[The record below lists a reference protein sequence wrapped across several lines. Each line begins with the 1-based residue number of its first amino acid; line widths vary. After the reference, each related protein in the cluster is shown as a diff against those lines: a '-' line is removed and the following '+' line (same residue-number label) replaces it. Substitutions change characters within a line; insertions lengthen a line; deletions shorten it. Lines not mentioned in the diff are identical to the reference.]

1 MSSSYYENQ
10 GSNNTYMDLQYN
22 LMYFVVKPIEEGKS
36 LKANM
41 KASISKLNPF
51 GSSAKPEA
59 EEVEEI
65 KPPYNNI
72 ILWDIPKR
80 VKAELFSPDELEP
93 EERLQTI
100 FFEKRFDEEKRLMTY
115 SEPDRVI
122 NNLKTEVF
130 EPLNKMLITS
140 YCPQRK
146 QHCLW
151 ACSKWGDNK
160 QRLAFFRDRTAW
172 HFDALNQQI
181 RIIEWLDNDVKITE
195 IDWKE

>member
-1 MSSSYYENQ
+1 MSSRYYENHA
-10 GSNNTYMDLQYN
+10 GTNTYMDLQYN
-22 LMYFVVKPIEEGKS
+22 LMYFIVAPFEEQKN
-36 LKANM
+36 LKANI
-41 KASISKLNPF
+41 KASVSKLNPF
-51 GSSAKPEA
+51 GSAKPETEG
-59 EEVEEI
+59 EEEKP

-80 VKAELFSPDELEP
+80 VKVQLFSPEELEP
-93 EERLQTI
+93 EERLQSI
-100 FFEKRFDEEKRLMTY
+100 FFEKRFDEENKVMTY
-115 SEPDRVI
+115 SQPDRVI
-122 NNLKTEVF
+122 NSLKTETF

-160 QRLAFFRDRTAW
+160 QRLAFFRDSTAW

-181 RIIEWLDNDVKITE
+181 RIIEWLDNDVNITE
-195 IDWKE
+195 IDWQE